1 MLGEASMRILD
12 LALKDVSQ
20 VLRDKQ
26 SLLFLVAMPIVFTVF
41 MGFAYQGMV
50 KPQDPRLVLGWADA
64 DPEGQL
70 SRQLRAVLEDS
81 QAVRLVEVDPAD
93 AEAPVRKGDVA
104 GVLII
109 PADFSRKA
117 LAGDLAQLILLADD
131 LSTTGQSLYQVLR
144 TPVAQAM
151 SAVEIAR
158 LSVAAL
164 DAQDA
169 LADAAARAGEQ
180 SAAFDGAAQA
190 WAEANQQAAWV
201 QVERAVGQESD
212 ASSSAPLGGNPYNQ
226 SSPGILVQFAVMSLV
241 MSAQILVMERKTR
254 TLQRLITTAM
264 RPWQIIAGHLLAMF
278 ALGFLQTLLLIV
290 FGQLVLNVKYLS
302 EPVGILLVSVAL
314 SLWVASM
321 GLLIGVF
328 AKSDDQVVLFALIAM
343 FLFTSLGGAWF
354 PLESVGKAFSTLG
367 HLTPAAW
374 AMDGFQNIL
383 VRGLGLESVWLP
395 AGILLAYALGFFVL
409 AVWRFRVGEER

>member
-1 MLGEASMRILD
+1 MRILD
-12 LALKDVSQ
+12 LALKDLSQ

-64 DPEGQL
+64 DPAGQL

-93 AEAPVRKGDVA
+93 AEAPVRKAEVA

-117 LAGDLAQLILLADD
+117 LTGDPVQLVLLADD

-144 TPVAQAM
+144 APVAQAM

-158 LSVAAL
+158 LSVATL

-180 SAAFDGAAQA
+180 SAAFDAAAQA

-212 ASSSAPLGGNPYNQ
+212 ASSSSAPLGGNPYNQ

-278 ALGFLQTLLLIV
+278 TLGFLQTLLLIV
-290 FGQLVLNVKYLS
+290 FGQLVLNVNYLR
-302 EPVGILLVSVAL
+302 EPVGILLVGVAL

-395 AGILLAYALGFFVL
+395 AGILLAYALGFFAL